1 MRKKRRKKST
11 ENEEKR
17 RKREKKR
24 ATMTATTRPQNDD
37 EPSGFSVHIHGLFVF
52 RSLLSTFASPLRGTA
67 AAYFLLAVFFQ
78 LFFVDLWFKCA
89 INQME
94 IYKRR
99 KRIRTERNVWNEKR
113 KHEKCIGYMSRAFV

>member
-1 MRKKRRKKST
+1 MHEKEEKKKTT

-67 AAYFLLAVFFQ
+67 AAYFLLAVFFFQ
-78 LFFVDLWFKCA
+78 LFLLIFGL
-89 INQME
+89 
-94 IYKRR
+94 
-99 KRIRTERNVWNEKR
+99 NVP
-113 KHEKCIGYMSRAFV
+113 